1 MRVGGEGEGWSR
13 FPEPSWTVTE
23 MGGSRVRNLEE
34 GKRER
39 RKEERKKGTVERR
52 EKMISIMLLDFSIT
66 GSPFHIHGSAAAWAS
81 VW

>member
-39 RKEERKKGTVERR
+39 RKGGEEEGGEEKG
-52 EKMISIMLLDFSIT
+52 
-66 GSPFHIHGSAAAWAS
+66 GS
-81 VW
+81 

>member
-34 GKRER
+34 GKGRE
-39 RKEERKKGTVERR
+39 EEGEEKGD
-52 EKMISIMLLDFSIT
+52 S
-66 GSPFHIHGSAAAWAS
+66 
-81 VW
+81 

>member
-52 EKMISIMLLDFSIT
+52 EKMISIMLDL
-66 GSPFHIHGSAAAWAS
+66 
-81 VW
+81 